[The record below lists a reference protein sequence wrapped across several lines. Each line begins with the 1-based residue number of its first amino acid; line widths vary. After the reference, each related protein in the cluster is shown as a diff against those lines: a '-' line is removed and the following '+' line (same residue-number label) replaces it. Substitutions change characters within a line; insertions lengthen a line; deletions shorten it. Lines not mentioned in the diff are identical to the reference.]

1 MKNIFF
7 LNFISYKIFLK
18 IILKL
23 MSLKNKLNFPFF
35 MFYYNKV
42 ENINL
47 SIIING
53 IRIINVGFKPA
64 KVKEWIEQL

>member
-1 MKNIFF
+1 
-7 LNFISYKIFLK
+7 
-18 IILKL
+18 
-23 MSLKNKLNFPFF
+23 MSLKNMLKFSFL
-35 MFYYNKV
+35 MFYHNKV

>member
-1 MKNIFF
+1 
-7 LNFISYKIFLK
+7 
-18 IILKL
+18 
-23 MSLKNKLNFPFF
+23 

-42 ENINL
+42 ENINF

-53 IRIINVGFKPA
+53 IRIVNVGFKLA

>member
-1 MKNIFF
+1 
-7 LNFISYKIFLK
+7 
-18 IILKL
+18 

>member
-1 MKNIFF
+1 
-7 LNFISYKIFLK
+7 
-18 IILKL
+18 
-23 MSLKNKLNFPFF
+23 MSLKNTLNFPFL

-42 ENINL
+42 ENNNL

-53 IRIINVGFKPA
+53 IRIINVGLKLA

>member
-1 MKNIFF
+1 
-7 LNFISYKIFLK
+7 
-18 IILKL
+18 
-23 MSLKNKLNFPFF
+23 

-42 ENINL
+42 ENTNF

-53 IRIINVGFKPA
+53 IRIINVGFKLA

>member
-7 LNFISYKIFLK
+7 LNFISYKIFKK

-47 SIIING
+47 SIIINR
-53 IRIINVGFKPA
+53 ISIINVGFKPA